1 MTMSL
6 HTEASE
12 VVGVQDLQEE
22 VCCSIRIGAA
32 LPHFVQQGM
41 LNRYSKLTGLPNS
54 ILLRISLKCQ
64 GVQLTLEQHWLG
76 VLLYIH
82 EGIYTCMY
90 TVKDL

>member
-1 MTMSL
+1 MEYGGIVTLKFTSVHFINLACHHLFERGCKVVMTMSL

-54 ILLRISLKCQ
+54 ILLRISL
-64 GVQLTLEQHWLG
+64 
-76 VLLYIH
+76 
-82 EGIYTCMY
+82 
-90 TVKDL
+90 